1 MKMKTLISITTAV
14 VMFIC
19 LSTAPAHAD
28 RKTTEGFLLGIGAA
42 VLGTAIY
49 QGLNQSSGYREPQRY
64 HAPPPAY
71 GHKPQCRNDRRYGRQ
86 PVVRWEIRR
95 IWVEPAF
102 ETRWNPGHY
111 NRKGHWVGGRHEKI
125 KVRDGYWKERRVR
138 GRH

>member
-1 MKMKTLISITTAV
+1 MKTLISITTAV

-19 LSTAPAHAD
+19 FTTAPAHAD

-49 QGLNQSSGYREPQRY
+49 QSLDRSPGYSEPQRY
-64 HAPPPAY
+64 HAPPAH
-71 GHKPQCRNDRRYGRQ
+71 GRKVQCRDEQRYGRQ
-86 PVVRWEIRR
+86 HAVRWEIRR
-95 IWVEPAF
+95 VWVAPVF

-111 NRKGHWVGGRHEKI
+111 NRKGHWVGGRYETFKI
-125 KVRDGYWKERRVR
+125 RDGYWEERRVR